1 MTPDRHTVLIT
12 GGATGIGFALAQKF
26 HAAGNRVI
34 LAGRRS
40 ETLRQAAERLDGIT
54 TETADITQEQD
65 RAVLVAKYPDLTVL
79 VNNAGI
85 QLNSP
90 FADQSEGDIIREL
103 DINFTAPML
112 LTHAFLPILRNK
124 PHSAVVN
131 VSSGLALVPKE
142 AASVYCAS
150 KAALHSFSQTLRW
163 QLEHTGVKVFELMP
177 PLVDTAMTEGRGKG
191 KISPEA
197 LAEEFW
203 RAFLSDKYEIMGG
216 KTKLLYRINRLFPKL
231 AQRIM
236 RKGL

>member
-1 MTPDRHTVLIT
+1 MTPDPHTVLIT
-12 GGATGIGFALAQKF
+12 GGASGIGFALAQKF
-26 HAAGNRVI
+26 HAVGNRVI

-40 ETLRQAAERLDGIT
+40 EALQQAAERLPGALA
-54 TETADITQEQD
+54 ETADITRAQD
-65 RAVLVAKYPDLTVL
+65 RAALVQKYPDLNIL

-90 FADQSEGDIIREL
+90 LAEQSEADITHEL
-103 DINFTAPML
+103 CVNLTAPIL
-112 LTHAFLPILRNK
+112 LTHAFLPMLLK
-124 PHSAVVN
+124 QPHGAVVN
-131 VSSGLALVPKE
+131 VSSGLAIVPKE

-177 PLVDTAMTEGRGKG
+177 PLVDTAMTAGRGKG

-203 RAFLSDKYEIMGG
+203 QAFLADKYEIMGG

-231 AQRIM
+231 AERIM